1 MNEDEPSVF
10 ETSADNVN
18 QTEIS
23 VSDSFTSNQINGA
36 SAHSPSRETET
47 NEPSSTESAP
57 GFPRGNIEAS
67 DDNDTTET
75 PQFESRAAAMSSL
88 NADATANS
96 SCVTDDGK
104 IEEKNSRP
112 DLKES
117 HEGELNGVQVTEE
130 SPFLQS
136 VKYLEKHQILRLFQ
150 NFAAQIVYKRPDN
163 PLQYLVDELEGS
175 REEVRAHEQVPVTS
189 KDSDT
194 PDMTS

>member
-1 MNEDEPSVF
+1 MN

-36 SAHSPSRETET
+36 SAHSPSRETVTNEASAHSPSRETVT

-112 DLKES
+112 ELKES

-130 SPFLQS
+130 NPFLQS

-150 NFAAQIVYKRPDN
+150 VRLARDNFINKHRG
-163 PLQYLVDELEGS
+163 PL
-175 REEVRAHEQVPVTS
+175 A
-189 KDSDT
+189 
-194 PDMTS
+194 